1 MPLPT
6 IETPKYELT
15 IPSTDKKVEYRPY
28 LVKEEKILVLA
39 MESRDHKHMIRAIRD
54 IIDACTFNKLD
65 VENLRMYDLEY
76 IFLKLRSVSVGSKS
90 NIMMPCSSCE
100 TSNEIEVNL
109 ENIDI
114 KNRDAKEKTIRLT
127 DNVGMVMK
135 PPTVKG
141 MMRSDVTSD
150 DQYEF
155 IISSVIACID
165 SIYDADT
172 VYSANDVTQQELR
185 DFVESL
191 SQEQFNKVNEF
202 FEATPSLMYTAS
214 FDCKSCGNHN
224 DREIQGLQNF
234 F

>member
-15 IPSTDKKVEYRPY
+15 VPSTNQKIEYRPY

-76 IFLKLRSVSVGSKS
+76 IFLKLRSVSVGSIS
-90 NIMMPCSSCE
+90 NILMPCSKCE
-100 TSNEIEVNL
+100 TSNEVEVNL
-109 ENIDI
+109 ENIEI
-114 KNRDAKEKTIRLT
+114 KNNEAKEKNIRLT
-127 DNVGMVMK
+127 DKVGMVMK

-141 MMRSDVTSD
+141 MMRSEVTGD

-155 IISSVIACID
+155 IIGSVIACID

-172 VYSANDVTQQELR
+172 VYDASDVTQQELR

-202 FEATPSLMYTAS
+202 FEATPTLSYGAS
-214 FDCKSCGNHN
+214 FDCNSCGTHN
-224 DREIQGLQNF
+224 ERDIQGLQNF